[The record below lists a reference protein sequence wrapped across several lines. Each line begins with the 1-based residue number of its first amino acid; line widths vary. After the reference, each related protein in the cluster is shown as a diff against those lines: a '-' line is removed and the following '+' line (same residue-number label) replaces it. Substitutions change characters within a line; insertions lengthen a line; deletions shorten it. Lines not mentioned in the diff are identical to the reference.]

1 MVYSEHGEESPL
13 QEPARPANPLEE
25 HLGGRP
31 SPWAMTLF
39 WVSVAV
45 LGVSLTL
52 VATSLIL

>member
-13 QEPARPANPLEE
+13 QEPARASNPLEE

-45 LGVSLTL
+45 LGVALTL
-52 VATSLIL
+52 AASSLFL